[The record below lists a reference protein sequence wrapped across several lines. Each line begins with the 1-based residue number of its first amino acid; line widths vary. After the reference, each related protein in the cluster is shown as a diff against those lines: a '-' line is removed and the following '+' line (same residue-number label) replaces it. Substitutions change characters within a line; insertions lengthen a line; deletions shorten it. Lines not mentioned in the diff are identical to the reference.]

1 MTRAG
6 PPAARS
12 PAAERGTLEGA
23 KANIARHYDLSDDLF
38 VLFLDPTMTYSSAVF
53 GQGDTLAAAQ
63 QRKIAALL
71 DLTSVGPGSTVLEIG
86 TGWGELALQAAAR
99 GGTGDRAA
107 HRGAVA
113 GPDRAA
119 HRGAQRAAGIGPVP
133 AAGALGLTGNNVFG
147 RDGNHLGAVPPA
159 LARGLD
165 AAAIPRD
172 SRCSPGTGLR
182 HRAEDDTGEMTPGT
196 CHPRLFSR
204 RLISSAGLL
213 GGSPARADAQE
224 HGSRRGPGVEGLRT

>member
-1 MTRAG
+1 MEGNSSPAEMAMTRAG

-182 HRAEDDTGEMTPGT
+182 HRAEDDTGEMTPGPVT
-196 CHPRLFSR
+196 
-204 RLISSAGLL
+204 
-213 GGSPARADAQE
+213 
-224 HGSRRGPGVEGLRT
+224 RGCFPGVSSVEPGC